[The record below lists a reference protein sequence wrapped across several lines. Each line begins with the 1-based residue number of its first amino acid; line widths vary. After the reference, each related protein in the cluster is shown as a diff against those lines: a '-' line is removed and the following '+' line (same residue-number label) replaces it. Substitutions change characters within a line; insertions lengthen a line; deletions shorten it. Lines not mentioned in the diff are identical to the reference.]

1 MQTINNIFKTFEFII
16 GDKARVFSFK
26 NLEKQGSSQRKDAIC
41 FERLATGMFF
51 DSLINNESPFNQ
63 IEVNML
69 KPLTYVLSQLY
80 SVDHQKNVDAA
91 LQQIQVRGQSSHKNC
106 NISHLVRK
114 GKRKMQNVLNDAH
127 FVNLLQSIFR
137 E

>member
-1 MQTINNIFKTFEFII
+1 MNNIFKTFEFII

-26 NLEKQGSSQRKDAIC
+26 NLEKQGSSQKKDAIC

-51 DSLINNESPFNQ
+51 GSLINNESPFNQ

-69 KPLTYVLSQLY
+69 KPLTYVFSQLY

-114 GKRKMQNVLNDAH
+114 GKGKVQNGIPDLQFYRIHLQKKQFLN
-127 FVNLLQSIFR
+127 
-137 E
+137 